1 MKTVRNPRVVMSAR
15 RPTEV
20 SGPFVCGWS
29 AVGDCAVVRVA
40 GTIDLVTA
48 PTFQTELHRV
58 ITTKLPR
65 LVIDLRRITAMED
78 AGIEVLTGAHELAK
92 EHGGWLRL
100 AGGRSWLTDLIRTAG
115 RFDHYPALAD
125 ALPSYRPAL
134 AGGATSRP

>member
-1 MKTVRNPRVVMSAR
+1 VKAVRNPRVVTSAR

-40 GTIDLVTA
+40 GTVDLVTA
-48 PTFQTELHRV
+48 ASLQTELHRV

-78 AGIEVLTGAHELAK
+78 AGIQVLTAARRLAL
-92 EHGGWLRL
+92 ENGGWLRL
-100 AGGRSWLTDLIRTAG
+100 SGGRAWLTDLIRSTG
-115 RFDHYPALAD
+115 GFDHYSLLAD
-125 ALPSYRPAL
+125 ALPSYRPAT
-134 AGGATSRP
+134 GSPS